1 MRAAQMGMLDIQSTC
16 EEDAPVRSLSVEAPD
31 QPLKKTAILK
41 SRFLHFLIAQ
51 VSLCLVLL
59 WIWPHLGID
68 DSYIFLTYARNLKAS
83 GLFAFNPGEVTYG
96 FSSPAYVMLL
106 AAASRL
112 SGIPVGPALSNLLGV
127 LLCGLSAC
135 AIWSLWGEIN
145 GQPSDREMPLTAV
158 LLSGPWFFTIW
169 FVFGMETGL
178 AVLSLLGFLLWLA
191 KLRAGAPRFPWLIV
205 GILATSIFAITR
217 LESGIFIACGIIFA
231 LATSRSRSEIR
242 DLTTVALLSGGVEIA
257 WLLYAKHTFGT
268 YLPWTSTARL
278 IYYMP
283 GSLGLASAAQFYQLG
298 VVGRSIVA
306 LKAVAQMFFAGP
318 LKFLL
323 VFVPLLAAAFYLRT
337 QRSAARMKWML
348 WVATLGMALQILAFA
363 YLFPLAENRH
373 FAPYIAGI
381 WVIVSAA
388 IARDIHRMGRFAQ
401 AAAITAVM
409 VLWIGGAVRY
419 RTGGMLLEPL
429 HRLAASGY
437 LLPTDKVAAEPIGII
452 SFETQSYIID
462 LGGLTDRT
470 AWPMLMQAKHEQL
483 GNVIAWDSGKGATKV
498 LFPADDCGI
507 HGRIFGTNC
516 LMGASDA
523 KIFALHDGSLAKT
536 APTSAPATTTMT
548 LHAVEAKPVSK

>member
-1 MRAAQMGMLDIQSTC
+1 MQSTF
-16 EEDAPVRSLSVEAPD
+16 EENTLVQGLNVDVPD
-31 QPLKKTAILK
+31 QRSKGNLILR
-41 SRFLHFLIAQ
+41 SRFLRFLIAQ

-96 FSSPAYVMLL
+96 FSSPAYVMVL

-127 LLCGLSAC
+127 LLCSLSAC
-135 AIWSLWGEIN
+135 AIWSLWGEID

-169 FVFGMETGL
+169 FVFGMETGM

-205 GILATSIFAITR
+205 GVLATSILAITR
-217 LESGIFIACGIIFA
+217 LESGIYIACGIIFE

-242 DLTTVALLSGGVEIA
+242 DLTTVALLAGGAEIA

-278 IYYMP
+278 LYYMP
-283 GSLGLASAAQFYQLG
+283 GSLGLASAAQFYHLG
-298 VVGRSIVA
+298 IVGRSIVA
-306 LKAVAQMFFAGP
+306 LKAVGQMFFAGP

-323 VFVPLLAAAFYLRT
+323 VFVPLLVAAFYLRT
-337 QRSAARMKWML
+337 QRSGARMKWML

-401 AAAITAVM
+401 AAAVMAV
-409 VLWIGGAVRY
+409 VALWIGGAVQY

-452 SFETQSYIID
+452 SFETQARIVD
-462 LGGLTDRT
+462 LGGLTDRD
-470 AWPMLMQAKHEQL
+470 AWPMLTQAKHAQV
-483 GNVIAWDSGKGATKV
+483 GSIIAWDLGKGATKIV
-498 LFPADDCGI
+498 LPTEDCGA
-507 HGRIFGTNC
+507 HGRVFGGNC
-516 LMGASDA
+516 LMDASEA
-523 KIFALHDGSLAKT
+523 QNIALHEGSSDMP
-536 APTSAPATTTMT
+536 APVSAPETTRSPATMAPQ
-548 LHAVEAKPVSK
+548 AVEAKPVLK

>member
-1 MRAAQMGMLDIQSTC
+1 MRAAQMGMLDIRSTC
-16 EEDAPVRSLSVEAPD
+16 EEDAPVRSLTVEAPD
-31 QPLKKTAILK
+31 QRLKRTAILK
-41 SRFLHFLIAQ
+41 SRFLHFLVAQ

-145 GQPSDREMPLTAV
+145 GQPSNREMPLTAV

-337 QRSAARMKWML
+337 QRSGARMKWML
-348 WVATLGMALQILAFA
+348 WVATLGMALQIIAFA

-388 IARDIHRMGRFAQ
+388 IARDIHRMGWFAQ

>member
-1 MRAAQMGMLDIQSTC
+1 MGMLDIQSTC

-31 QPLKKTAILK
+31 QRLKKTAILK
-41 SRFLHFLIAQ
+41 SRFLHFLVAQ

-283 GSLGLASAAQFYQLG
+283 GSLGLASAVQFYQLG

-337 QRSAARMKWML
+337 QRSGARMKWML
-348 WVATLGMALQILAFA
+348 WVATLGIALQIIAFA

>member
-1 MRAAQMGMLDIQSTC
+1 MGMLDIRSTC
-16 EEDAPVRSLSVEAPD
+16 EEDAPVRSLTVEAPD
-31 QPLKKTAILK
+31 QRLKKTAILK
-41 SRFLHFLIAQ
+41 SRFLHFLVAQ

-135 AIWSLWGEIN
+135 AIWSLWGAIN
-145 GQPSDREMPLTAV
+145 RQPSDREMPLTAV

-323 VFVPLLAAAFYLRT
+323 VFVPLIAAAFYLRT
-337 QRSAARMKWML
+337 QRSGARMKWML
-348 WVATLGMALQILAFA
+348 WVATLGMALQIIAFA

-388 IARDIHRMGRFAQ
+388 IARDIHRMGRFAH

>member
-1 MRAAQMGMLDIQSTC
+1 MRAAQMGMLDIRSTC
-16 EEDAPVRSLSVEAPD
+16 EEDAPVRSLTVEAPD
-31 QPLKKTAILK
+31 QRLKKTAILK
-41 SRFLHFLIAQ
+41 SRFLHFLVAQ

-191 KLRAGAPRFPWLIV
+191 KLRAGAPRFPWLLV

-242 DLTTVALLSGGVEIA
+242 DLTTVALLSGGVETA

-278 IYYMP
+278 LYYMP

-337 QRSAARMKWML
+337 QRSGARMKWML
-348 WVATLGMALQILAFA
+348 WVATLGMALQIIAFA

-388 IARDIHRMGRFAQ
+388 IARDIHRMGRFAH

-452 SFETQSYIID
+452 SFETHSYIID

-483 GNVIAWDSGKGATKV
+483 SNVIAWDSDKGATKV

-523 KIFALHDGSLAKT
+523 KILALHDGSLAMT